1 MEVGNEAPDPGP
13 AGARHP
19 DPPLPG
25 PPVGERSPTASSGP
39 GVVHSPQPAVAPG
52 QGLVGLAERVALA
65 DGRLEHGPTAGGG
78 WRLAAWLPW
87 PP

>member
-1 MEVGNEAPDPGP
+1 VSDPG
-13 AGARHP
+13 
-19 DPPLPG
+19 
-25 PPVGERSPTASSGP
+25 
-39 GVVHSPQPAVAPG
+39 PG